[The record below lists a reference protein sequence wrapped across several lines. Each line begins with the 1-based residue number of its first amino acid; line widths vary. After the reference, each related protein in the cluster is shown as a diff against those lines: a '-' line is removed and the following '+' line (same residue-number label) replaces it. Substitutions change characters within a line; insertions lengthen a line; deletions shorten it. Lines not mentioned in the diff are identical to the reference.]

1 MNAAPSLANTDA
13 AAALAAQPTAWARA
27 VDLVVIHCSATPSGQ
42 WLHGAP
48 LTPGW
53 VSPSKSIDNW
63 HAERGFARGA
73 AARERFNPEL
83 GSIGYHYVID
93 LDGAVY
99 TGRHVDEAGAHV
111 AGFNARSVGICL
123 VGGAE
128 RDARY
133 TVGQWRSLGRLVREL
148 CLAVPML
155 PAMPLYPRAGNGV
168 CGHRDLSPDLNNDGR
183 VQSNEWLKTCPGFDV
198 GAWLARGMEPTG
210 EQIIEVRS

>member
-1 MNAAPSLANTDA
+1 MIAAPTVSSSAMA
-13 AAALAAQPTAWARA
+13 AAMPEATAWARQ

-42 WLHGAP
+42 WLTGAP
-48 LTPGW
+48 ASAGW
-53 VSPSKSIDNW
+53 MSPAKSIDNW
-63 HAERGFARGA
+63 HAERGFQRGD
-73 AARERFNPEL
+73 AARARFNPEL
-83 GSIGYHYVID
+83 RSIGYHYVID

-99 TGRHVDEAGAHV
+99 TGRHVDEPGAHV

-148 CLAVPML
+148 CLAVPMV
-155 PAMPLYPRAGNGV
+155 PALPLYPRAGNGV
-168 CGHRDLSPDLNNDGR
+168 CGHRDLSPDLNNDGAIT
-183 VQSNEWLKTCPGFDV
+183 SAEWLKTCPGFDV

-210 EQIIEVRS
+210 AQIVEAP

>member
-1 MNAAPSLANTDA
+1 MIAAPTVSSSAMA
-13 AAALAAQPTAWARA
+13 AAMPEATAWARQ
-27 VDLVVIHCSATPSGQ
+27 VDLVVIHCSATPSGR

-48 LTPGW
+48 ASPGW
-53 VSPSKSIDNW
+53 VSPAKTIDNW
-63 HAERGFARGA
+63 HAERGFQRGD
-73 AARERFNPEL
+73 AARARFNPEL

-99 TGRHVDEAGAHV
+99 TGRHVDEPGAHV

-148 CLAVPML
+148 CLAVPMV
-155 PAMPLYPRAGNGV
+155 PALPLYPRAGNGV
-168 CGHRDLSPDLNNDGR
+168 CGHRDLSPDLNNDGQ
-183 VQSNEWLKTCPGFDV
+183 VQPHEWLKTCPGFDV

-210 EQIIEVRS
+210 AQITEAP

>member
-1 MNAAPSLANTDA
+1 MIAAPTVRSSVMA
-13 AAALAAQPTAWARA
+13 AAMPEATAWARQ
-27 VDLVVIHCSATPSGQ
+27 VDLVVIHCSATPSGK

-48 LTPGW
+48 ASPGW
-53 VSPSKSIDNW
+53 VSPAKTIDNW
-63 HAERGFARGA
+63 HAERGFHRGD
-73 AARERFNPEL
+73 AARARFNPEL

-99 TGRHVDEAGAHV
+99 TGRHVDEPGAHV

-148 CLAVPML
+148 CLAVPMV

-168 CGHRDLSPDLNNDGR
+168 CGHRDLSPDLNNDGAIT
-183 VQSNEWLKTCPGFDV
+183 SAEWLKTCPGFDV

-210 EQIIEVRS
+210 AQIVEAP